1 MTQEALITEGQNTTV
16 ADPQQAAN
24 TPTDGQSP
32 EGGAQDGEQ
41 LTPGDKPAEG
51 QQADADKSGDDKG
64 KPEGAPEKYEFQ
76 AGEGR
81 QFDDE
86 VIGAFSEV
94 AKELNL
100 SNSDAQKVLDKVAP
114 VLESRRVAHVAE
126 ARAQWVSDSKSD
138 KEFGGDK
145 LQENLAVAKKARD
158 AFATPELV
166 ELLDKSGLGDHPEVI
181 RFFVKAGKAIS
192 EDNFVGGGQGAT
204 QPATAQKLYSAS
216 NMNP

>member
-1 MTQEALITEGQNTTV
+1 MTTDTLITEGQNTTV
-16 ADPQQAAN
+16 ADPQQTADAS
-24 TPTDGQSP
+24 T
-32 EGGAQDGEQ
+32 
-41 LTPGDKPAEG
+41 EG
-51 QQADADKSGDDKG
+51 QQAAAVDTAGEQQQQAGEKGTESDKG

-86 VIGAFSEV
+86 VIGAFSEA
-94 AKELNL
+94 AKEANL
-100 SNSDAQKVLDKVAP
+100 PQDAAQKILDKVAP
-114 VLESRRVAHVAE
+114 VLEARREAQVAE
-126 ARAQWVSDSKSD
+126 ARAQWAADSKAD

-158 AFATPELV
+158 AFATPALV
-166 ELLDKSGLGDHPEVI
+166 ELLDQSGLGDHPEVI

-192 EDNFVGGGQGAT
+192 EDNFVGGGQGST

>member
-1 MTQEALITEGQNTTV
+1 MTDTLITEGQNPTG
-16 ADPQQAAN
+16 ADLQQSAA
-24 TPTDGQSP
+24 TPTDGQP
-32 EGGAQDGEQ
+32 LVDGAKAGEQ
-41 LTPGDKPAEG
+41 QQPLEG
-51 QQADADKSGDDKG
+51 KTADDAGKTDDDKG
-64 KPEGAPEKYEFQ
+64 KPEGAPDKYEFQ

-100 SNSDAQKVLDKVAP
+100 SNEAAQKVLDKVAP
-114 VLESRRVAHVAE
+114 VLASRQEAQVAE
-126 ARAQWVSDSKSD
+126 ARAQWAADSKAD

-158 AFATPELV
+158 AFATPALV
-166 ELLDKSGLGDHPEVI
+166 ELLDQSGLGDHPEVI

-192 EDNFVGGGQGAT
+192 EDNFVAGGHGST

>member
-1 MTQEALITEGQNTTV
+1 MTTETLITEGQNTTAADLQQADV
-16 ADPQQAAN
+16 QTNIQADASTQAADPQQAGDKA
-24 TPTDGQSP
+24 TDGQ
-32 EGGAQDGEQ
+32 
-41 LTPGDKPAEG
+41 
-51 QQADADKSGDDKG
+51 QAGDDKG
-64 KPEGAPEKYEFQ
+64 KPEGAPDKYEFQ

-100 SNSDAQKVLDKVAP
+100 SNEAAQKVLDKVAP
-114 VLESRRVAHVAE
+114 VLESRREAQISE
-126 ARAQWVSDSKSD
+126 ARSQWAADSKAD

-145 LQENLAVAKKARD
+145 LQENLTVAKKARD
-158 AFATPELV
+158 AFATPALV
-166 ELLDKSGLGDHPEVI
+166 ELLDQSGLGDHPEVI
-181 RFFVKAGKAIS
+181 RFFVRAGKAIS
-192 EDNFVGGGQGAT
+192 EDNFVAGGHGST

>member
-1 MTQEALITEGQNTTV
+1 MTTETLITEGQNTTAADLQQADV
-16 ADPQQAAN
+16 QTNVQADASTQAADPQQAGDKA
-24 TPTDGQSP
+24 TDGQ
-32 EGGAQDGEQ
+32 QD
-41 LTPGDKPAEG
+41 
-51 QQADADKSGDDKG
+51 GDDKG
-64 KPEGAPEKYEFQ
+64 KPEGAPDKYEFQ

-100 SNSDAQKVLDKVAP
+100 SNESAQKVLDKVAP
-114 VLESRRVAHVAE
+114 VLESRREAHIAE
-126 ARAQWVSDSKSD
+126 ARAQWAADSKAD

-158 AFATPELV
+158 AFATPALV
-166 ELLDKSGLGDHPEVI
+166 ELLDQSGLGDHPEVI

-192 EDNFVGGGQGAT
+192 EDNFVGGSQGST

>member
-1 MTQEALITEGQNTTV
+1 MTTETLITEGQNPTG
-16 ADPQQAAN
+16 ADLQQSAA
-24 TPTDGQSP
+24 TPTDGQP
-32 EGGAQDGEQ
+32 LVDGAKAGEQ
-41 LTPGDKPAEG
+41 QQPLEG
-51 QQADADKSGDDKG
+51 KTADDAGKTDDDKG
-64 KPEGAPEKYEFQ
+64 KPEGAPDKYEFQ

-100 SNSDAQKVLDKVAP
+100 SQESAQKVLDKVAP
-114 VLESRRVAHVAE
+114 VLESRRVAQVAE
-126 ARAQWVSDSKSD
+126 ARAQWAADSKAD

-158 AFATPELV
+158 AFATPALV
-166 ELLDKSGLGDHPEVI
+166 ELLDQSGLGDHPEVI

-192 EDNFVGGGQGAT
+192 EDNFVGGGQGST
-204 QPATAQKLYSAS
+204 QSATAQKLYSAS

>member
-1 MTQEALITEGQNTTV
+1 MTDTLITEGQNTTA
-16 ADPQQAAN
+16 ADPQQTADA
-24 TPTDGQSP
+24 PT
-32 EGGAQDGEQ
+32 
-41 LTPGDKPAEG
+41 EG
-51 QQADADKSGDDKG
+51 QQVAEVDAAGEQQQQAGEKGTESDKG

-100 SNSDAQKVLDKVAP
+100 SNEAAQKVLDKVAP
-114 VLESRRVAHVAE
+114 VLASRQEAQVAE
-126 ARAQWVSDSKSD
+126 ARAQWAAESKAD

-158 AFATPELV
+158 AFATPALV
-166 ELLDKSGLGDHPEVI
+166 ELLDQSGLGDHPEVI

-192 EDNFVGGGQGAT
+192 EDNFVGGGQGST

>member
-1 MTQEALITEGQNTTV
+1 MTTDTLITEGQNTTA
-16 ADPQQAAN
+16 ADPQQTADAS
-24 TPTDGQSP
+24 T
-32 EGGAQDGEQ
+32 
-41 LTPGDKPAEG
+41 EG
-51 QQADADKSGDDKG
+51 QQAAAVDTAGEQQQQAGEKGTESDKG

-86 VIGAFSEV
+86 VIGAFSEA
-94 AKELNL
+94 AKEANL
-100 SNSDAQKVLDKVAP
+100 PQESAQKILDKVAP
-114 VLESRRVAHVAE
+114 VLEARREAQVAE
-126 ARAQWVSDSKSD
+126 ARAQWAADSKAD

-158 AFATPELV
+158 AFATPALV
-166 ELLDKSGLGDHPEVI
+166 ELLDQSGLGDHPEVI

-192 EDNFVGGGQGAT
+192 EDNFVGGSQGST

>member
-1 MTQEALITEGQNTTV
+1 MTTETLITEGQTPTG
-16 ADPQQAAN
+16 ADPQQTADA
-24 TPTDGQSP
+24 PT
-32 EGGAQDGEQ
+32 
-41 LTPGDKPAEG
+41 EG
-51 QQADADKSGDDKG
+51 QQVAEVDTAGEQQQQAGEKGAESDKG

-86 VIGAFSEV
+86 VIGAFSEA
-94 AKELNL
+94 AKEANL
-100 SNSDAQKVLDKVAP
+100 PQDAAQKILDKVAP
-114 VLESRRVAHVAE
+114 VLEARREAQVAE
-126 ARAQWVSDSKSD
+126 ARAQWAADSKAD

-158 AFATPELV
+158 AFATPALV
-166 ELLDKSGLGDHPEVI
+166 ELLDQSGLGDHPEVI

-192 EDNFVGGGQGAT
+192 EDNFVGGGQGST

>member
-1 MTQEALITEGQNTTV
+1 MTTETLITEGQTPTG
-16 ADPQQAAN
+16 ADPQQTADA
-24 TPTDGQSP
+24 PT
-32 EGGAQDGEQ
+32 
-41 LTPGDKPAEG
+41 EG
-51 QQADADKSGDDKG
+51 QQAAAVDTDGEQQQQAGEKGTESDKG
-64 KPEGAPEKYEFQ
+64 KPEGAPDKYEFQ

-100 SNSDAQKVLDKVAP
+100 SNESAQKVLDKVAP
-114 VLESRRVAHVAE
+114 VLESRREAQVAE
-126 ARAQWVSDSKSD
+126 ARAQWAADSKAD

-158 AFATPELV
+158 AFATPALV
-166 ELLDKSGLGDHPEVI
+166 ELLDQSGLGDHPEVI

-192 EDNFVGGGQGAT
+192 EDNFVGGGQGST

>member
-1 MTQEALITEGQNTTV
+1 MTETLITEGQNTQVADQQQADVQTNV
-16 ADPQQAAN
+16 QTDASTQAADPQQAGDTA
-24 TPTDGQSP
+24 TDGQ
-32 EGGAQDGEQ
+32 
-41 LTPGDKPAEG
+41 
-51 QQADADKSGDDKG
+51 QAGDDKG
-64 KPEGAPEKYEFQ
+64 KPEGAPDKYEFQ

-86 VIGAFSEV
+86 VIGAFSEA
-94 AKELNL
+94 AKEANL
-100 SNSDAQKVLDKVAP
+100 PQDAAQKILDKVAP
-114 VLESRRVAHVAE
+114 VLEARREAQVAE
-126 ARAQWVSDSKSD
+126 ARAQWAADSKAD

-158 AFATPELV
+158 AFATPALV
-166 ELLDKSGLGDHPEVI
+166 ELLDQSGLGDHPEVI

-192 EDNFVGGGQGAT
+192 EDNFVAGGHGST

>member
-1 MTQEALITEGQNTTV
+1 MTETLITEGQNTQVADQQQADVQTNV
-16 ADPQQAAN
+16 QTDASTQAADPQQAGDKA
-24 TPTDGQSP
+24 TDGQ
-32 EGGAQDGEQ
+32 
-41 LTPGDKPAEG
+41 
-51 QQADADKSGDDKG
+51 QAGDDKG
-64 KPEGAPEKYEFQ
+64 KPEGAPDKYEFP

-100 SNSDAQKVLDKVAP
+100 SNEAAQKVLDKVAP
-114 VLESRRVAHVAE
+114 VLASRQEAQVAE
-126 ARAQWVSDSKSD
+126 ARAQWAADSKAD

-158 AFATPELV
+158 AFATPALV
-166 ELLDKSGLGDHPEVI
+166 ELLDQSGLGDHPEVI

-192 EDNFVGGGQGAT
+192 EDNFVGGGQGST